1 MLGKAPRGCDSDV
14 PREPG
19 KLNALRSRGVSHYW
33 GLRPIELLSDK
44 RSPIFLIS
52 CSHFFKKKI
61 SCSHN
66 YHRTI

>member
-52 CSHFFKKKI
+52 CSHFF
-61 SCSHN
+61 
-66 YHRTI
+66 